1 MIKRENGIVG
11 LRRHLAL
18 RIAALSALTSGSA
31 VCASAIG
38 NAAGEFIATDLSN
51 GQLQASPVLNRPVA
65 RKVPRLRSGQV
76 QLLEVD
82 GSGPGADWNTGVGGR
97 SDRSGRSSQTGADSA
112 SLLWQEGQFN
122 APIGVPESS
131 ATEGNL
137 LVATRIAAGGESQS
151 RGWIVALDLSTGDE
165 LWKIQLPI
173 SSDSNW
179 WSHSFGIRDGQ
190 VYASR
195 SLGIMKVDYLY
206 ALDVSDGS
214 VIWRSEDLIDADI
227 VETPP
232 FAENGDIIIGTWRSL
247 FRVNRLDGSTV
258 WSSGRTCPTQPG
270 GCQATVSGNRVY
282 IWDARFVEGQLA
294 LVVVAFDIDTGAELY
309 ASRALSLSPIT
320 IQQIAL
326 FADSA
331 GGIYAPSA
339 RLTPDDALIGLQ
351 DTGEALVERWR
362 VPVDWVPWAS
372 FGVGPDGS
380 VYSYSTAHEVVR
392 LDPKSGDVLNTSM
405 PIPYSNRLLPRLA
418 VDALGK
424 LFLTAHYGQGW
435 LFSFDSDLSLRWQEA
450 MPGAEGPALGQDG
463 ILAVTGTGT
472 EWRAYQEL

>member
-1 MIKRENGIVG
+1 MSRRENRIPI
-11 LRRHLAL
+11 RWKHLAFC
-18 RIAALSALTSGSA
+18 IAALSGSVSGRAWS
-31 VCASAIG
+31 ASAIH
-38 NAAGEFIATDLSN
+38 NAASEFIATDLSK
-51 GQLQASPVLNRPVA
+51 GQLQGSGVLDRQAA
-65 RKVPRLRSGQV
+65 RLV
-76 QLLEVD
+76 QIFEAN

-97 SDRSGRSSQTGADSA
+97 SDRSGRSSQTGPDAA
-112 SLLWQEGQFN
+112 SLLWQGSQFN
-122 APIGVPESS
+122 AVIGVPESS

-137 LVATRIAAGGESQS
+137 LVSTRIAAGGESQS
-151 RGWIVALDLSTGDE
+151 RGWIVAQDLSSGDE
-165 LWKIQLPI
+165 LWTTQLPI
-173 SSDSNW
+173 SSDTNW
-179 WSHSFGIRDGQ
+179 WSHSFGVRDGQ

-195 SLGIMKVDYLY
+195 SLGISKLDYLY

-232 FAENGDIIIGTWRSL
+232 FAENGDVIIGTWRSL

-258 WSSGRTCPTQPG
+258 WRSARTCPTQPG

-282 IWDARFVEGQLA
+282 IWDARVEEGQLA

-309 ASRALSLSPIT
+309 ASSALSRSSLT

-339 RLTPDDALIGLQ
+339 RVTPDDVLIALQ
-351 DTGEALVERWR
+351 DTGEALLERWR

-380 VYSYSTAHEVVR
+380 VYSYTTAHQVVR
-392 LDPKSGDVLNTSM
+392 LDPKTGDVLNTSM
-405 PIPYSNRLLPRLA
+405 SIPFTNRLLPRLA

-424 LFLTAHYGQGW
+424 LFLAAHYGQGW
-435 LFSFDSDLSLRWQEA
+435 VFSFDSDLSLRWQETV
-450 MPGAEGPALGQDG
+450 PGAEGPAFGQDG

-472 EWRAYQEL
+472 ELRAYQEP